1 MAAHPRDASTVVLLR
16 DGAQGVETLML
27 RRALTMKFAPGMHVF
42 PGGRVDEADYRR
54 DVRFAGDDAERLA
67 TRASTDSLG
76 IAALYSC
83 AVRETIEEVDVDLA
97 PVDESGAL
105 VIQPALMPLIDHWV
119 TPEVEKWRYDV
130 RFFAAQVP
138 AGGEP
143 QLVTTEADRATWLT
157 PGAALEEF
165 RAGRLPMLPPTEA
178 VLHYLGKFAS
188 VADVLTAAA
197 DRPIVPLLPRRL
209 VEDDGQVRWVMVNA
223 RTDEILVA
231 DARAPHSSE
240 VDGVLGLGGLQ

>member
-1 MAAHPRDASTVVLLR
+1 M
-16 DGAQGVETLML
+16 ML

-54 DVRFAGDDAERLA
+54 DVRFAGDDADHLA
-67 TRASTDSLG
+67 MRASTDSPG

-97 PVDESGAL
+97 PIDESGAL
-105 VIQPALMPLIDHWV
+105 VIHSTRLPLIDHWV
-119 TPEVEKWRYDV
+119 TPEVESWRYDV

-138 AGGEP
+138 EGGEP
-143 QLVTTEADRATWLT
+143 RLVTTEADQATWLT
-157 PGAALEEF
+157 PVAALEEF

-178 VLHYLGKFAS
+178 VLHYLREFDS
-188 VADVLTAAA
+188 VADVLAAA
-197 DRPIVPLLPRRL
+197 VDRPIVPLLPRRL
-209 VEDDGQVRWVMVNA
+209 VDDDGQVQWVMVNA

>member
-1 MAAHPRDASTVVLLR
+1 M
-16 DGAQGVETLML
+16 ML

-54 DVRFAGDDAERLA
+54 DVRFAGDDADHL
-67 TRASTDSLG
+67 TMRASTDYPG

-83 AVRETIEEVDVDLA
+83 AVREAIEEVDVDLA
-97 PVDESGAL
+97 PIDESGAL
-105 VIQPALMPLIDHWV
+105 VIHSTRLPLIDHWV
-119 TPEVEKWRYDV
+119 TPEVESWRYDV

-138 AGGEP
+138 EGGEP
-143 QLVTTEADRATWLT
+143 RLVTTEADQATWLT
-157 PGAALEEF
+157 PVAALEEF

-178 VLHYLGKFAS
+178 VLHYLREFDS
-188 VADVLTAAA
+188 VADVLAAA
-197 DRPIVPLLPRRL
+197 VDRPIVPLLPRRL
-209 VEDDGQVRWVMVNA
+209 VDDDGQVQWVMVNA